1 MKNATTQMPY
11 LKRAATEKPFLCLCL
26 EATAAILLEG
36 EAAPEA
42 GIRTRVTRQ
51 SMEAHP
57 KTPEKRLVYDRA
69 GVAGETI

>member
-11 LKRAATEKPFLCLCL
+11 LKRAATEKPFLWCNCGCL

-42 GIRTRVTRQ
+42 GIGTRVTRQ
-51 SMEAHP
+51 W
-57 KTPEKRLVYDRA
+57 KFTPRLQRKGQCVT
-69 GVAGETI
+69 GLE